1 MGAADRAAAGAAA
14 SLAKTDRD
22 VSDAV
27 IDDSDVPAAAPIPVG
42 RDRYLPFQWKY
53 DDGAHGLCFVCS
65 HWATWISVGNVR
77 CIDADKLAS
86 QHLPSASSIPG
97 TEGVV

>member
-1 MGAADRAAAGAAA
+1 MGPADRAAAGAAA

-22 VSDAV
+22 VSDAGA
-27 IDDSDVPAAAPIPVG
+27 PAAAPIPVG

-86 QHLPSASSIPG
+86 QRLPSASSMPG
-97 TEGVV
+97 AEGVV